1 LNILNIWKYMLSTAV
16 CKCVSEDSF
25 AHRYFAKFQGCKVL
39 ASWES
44 QIYASSYLQM
54 AALHFVPSLQHLSG
68 CMFGIMKHTIP
79 VVFAR
84 KHTGHC
90 MISYDM
96 WYNSKKR
103 WEIKCGERRGK
114 RERVEQERKE
124 DTAREV
130 CLCNEFGLTGKYDL
144 TCEFNWIWS
153 KKDTAEWSAG
163 RNLFLEVCNS
173 KLYKFLHWS

>member
-1 LNILNIWKYMLSTAV
+1 MLSTAV

-39 ASWES
+39 SSWES

-103 WEIKCGERRGK
+103 
-114 RERVEQERKE
+114 
-124 DTAREV
+124 
-130 CLCNEFGLTGKYDL
+130 
-144 TCEFNWIWS
+144 
-153 KKDTAEWSAG
+153 
-163 RNLFLEVCNS
+163 
-173 KLYKFLHWS
+173 